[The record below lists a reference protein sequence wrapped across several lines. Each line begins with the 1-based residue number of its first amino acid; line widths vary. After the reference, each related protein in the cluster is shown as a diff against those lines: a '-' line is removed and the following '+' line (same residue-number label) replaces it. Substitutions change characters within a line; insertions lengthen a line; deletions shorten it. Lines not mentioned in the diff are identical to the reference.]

1 MTRAL
6 FIVDVQNDFT
16 EGGALGVT
24 GGHAVAENIT
34 AYLHAHPHR
43 YSHVIASRDWHN
55 ADSDNGGHFALT
67 GAPDYT
73 DTWPIHCVAHTPGAE
88 YHASLDTTAITA
100 HIKKGQGAPAY
111 SLYEGTTDDG
121 RPAAEF
127 LSTHGIHSVDIAG
140 IATDHCVR
148 ATALHAL
155 EHGMRV
161 TILTDLI
168 AGVHPDSSAAAL
180 AELGHAGATLR
191 ASDSELS
198 SDGDPST
205 S

>member
-24 GGHAVAENIT
+24 GGRAVAENIT
-34 AYLHAHPHR
+34 TYLRAHPDR
-43 YSHVIASRDWHN
+43 YTHVIASRDWHD
-55 ADSDNGGHFALT
+55 ADSDNGGHFALAE
-67 GAPDYT
+67 APDYT
-73 DTWPIHCVAHTPGAE
+73 DTWPIHCVADTPGAE
-88 YHASLDTTAITA
+88 YHPGLETAAITA
-100 HIKKGQGAPAY
+100 HIKKGQGIPAY
-111 SLYEGTTDDG
+111 SLFEGTTDG
-121 RPAAEF
+121 GERPAEL
-127 LSTHGIHSVDIAG
+127 LSGYGIHSVDIAG

-168 AGVHPDSSAAAL
+168 AGVSPESSAAAL
-180 AELGHAGATLR
+180 TELGHAGAHLT
-191 ASDSELS
+191 
-198 SDGDPST
+198 T
-205 S
+205 SAEGNISK